1 VPDANV
7 QYADAELYRFK
18 RADVSVAVAV
28 PGGLV
33 TPVVRDSGAKPV
45 SVIAVEMKGLVE
57 RARLGKLSPHE
68 YEGGTAS
75 LSNLGMYGVKQF
87 EAIINPPQALIIA
100 VGASER
106 RAIVV
111 GRSELQAATIMSVT
125 GSFDHRAI
133 DGAVGAQFMA
143 AFKDVIERPH
153 SILL

>member
-1 VPDANV
+1 
-7 QYADAELYRFK
+7 
-18 RADVSVAVAV
+18 
-28 PGGLV
+28 
-33 TPVVRDSGAKPV
+33 
-45 SVIAVEMKGLVE
+45 
-57 RARLGKLSPHE
+57 
-68 YEGGTAS
+68 
-75 LSNLGMYGVKQF
+75 MYGVKQF